1 MLQIFASIVSPVALF
16 WLAAVII
23 FCCVEAATVGLVSIW
38 FAGGSLA
45 ALIAA
50 SLGAPF
56 WLQITLFVVVSGVLI
71 ALLRPLM
78 RKVILP
84 KKTATNADRH
94 IGQVAL
100 VTEEIDNLRETG
112 AVKLDGV
119 VWTARSLSNQV
130 IPVGTAI
137 SVRSIQGVKVIVEPV
152 PENLTV

>member
-1 MLQIFASIVSPVALF
+1 MLQILASIISPAALF

-23 FCCVEAATVGLVSIW
+23 FCCVEAATVGLVSMW

-71 ALLRPLM
+71 ALLRPLI

-119 VWTARSLSNQV
+119 VWSARSLSNQV

-137 SVRSIQGVKVIVEPV
+137 HVRSIQGVKVIVEPV

>member
-119 VWTARSLSNQV
+119 VWTARSLSNHV

>member
-1 MLQIFASIVSPVALF
+1 MLQILASIMTPAAIF

-38 FAGGSLA
+38 FAGGSLG
-45 ALIAA
+45 ALVAA
-50 SLGAPF
+50 SLGAPL
-56 WLQITLFVVVSGVLI
+56 WLQITIFVVISAGLI

-84 KKTATNADRH
+84 KRTATNADRH

-119 VWTARSLSNQV
+119 VWTARSLENEV
-130 IPVGTAI
+130 IPIGTAI
-137 SVRSIQGVKVIVEPV
+137 SVRCIQGVKVIVERA
-152 PENLTV
+152 PESLSK

>member
-137 SVRSIQGVKVIVEPV
+137 RVRSFQGVKVIVEPV